1 MKTMWMLLIVVLLLS
16 PLTAYSQGGGTVVA
30 DSFVSAT
37 LGRPYQFNVYLPA
50 GYQESESRY
59 PTVYLLHGRGDTK
72 DAWLNIRDML
82 DRMIAEGAIP
92 PVIAVLPDMPSL
104 SAAGYYIDSQY
115 RGGEALERAFFN
127 DLIPYVDSTYHT
139 LADPGSRIV
148 GGYSMGGYGAMRY
161 ALAHPEVFAG
171 ALNCWGVS

>member
-1 MKTMWMLLIVVLLLS
+1 M
-16 PLTAYSQGGGTVVA
+16 
-30 DSFVSAT
+30 
-37 LGRPYQFNVYLPA
+37 
-50 GYQESESRY
+50 
-59 PTVYLLHGRGDTK
+59 HGRGDTK
-72 DAWLNIRDML
+72 DAWLNIRDTL

-115 RGGEALERAFFN
+115 QGGEALESAFFN

-139 LADPGSRIV
+139 LVDPGSRIV

-161 ALAHPEVFAG
+161 ALARPEVFAG
-171 ALNCWGVS
+171 ALILSPAVYTPLPLPIRACVSLALSARAMFYSMRKSTSNSRRYS